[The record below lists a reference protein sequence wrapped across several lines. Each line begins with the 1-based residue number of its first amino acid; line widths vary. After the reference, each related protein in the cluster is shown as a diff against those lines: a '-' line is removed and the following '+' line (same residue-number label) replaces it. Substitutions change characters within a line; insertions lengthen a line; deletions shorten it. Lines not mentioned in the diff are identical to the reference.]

1 MPLPFQT
8 ADALLEGL
16 PEAEA
21 RRIAARF
28 VERRYPRDAVVFHEG
43 ADADS
48 LLVVKTGIVK
58 LLALSEKGTEA
69 TLHILRPGDVFGEV
83 AVTEPMRPFTAV
95 AVTDA
100 VLSVLPRKSL
110 CDLLAASPAFARNL
124 LELLSKRLGQVER
137 EFAGIVN
144 AWAHHRLAC
153 ELLHLAGDLGVE
165 TGDGTLIPL
174 RLTHEEL
181 SNLIGTTRE
190 TVTILLRKFEEMG
203 IIRRRS
209 RQIIVDRPR
218 LAEYAH
224 IAAS

>member
-8 ADALLEGL
+8 VTVLLGGL
-16 PEAEA
+16 PDAEA
-21 RRIAARF
+21 RDIAARF
-28 VERRYPRDAVVFHEG
+28 VERRYPRDAAVFYEG
-43 ADADS
+43 ADAEG
-48 LLVVKTGIVK
+48 LLIVRSGIVK
-58 LLALSEKGTEA
+58 LVALSEKGTET
-69 TLHILRPGDVFGEV
+69 TLHILRPGDVFGET
-83 AVTEPMRPFTAV
+83 AVSEPVRPFTAV

-100 VLSVLPRKSL
+100 VLSVLPRKA
-110 CDLLAASPAFARNL
+110 LLDALDASPAFARGL
-124 LELLSKRLGQVER
+124 VALLSRRLGQVER

-144 AWAHHRLAC
+144 AWAHHRLAR

-174 RLTHEEL
+174 RLTHEDL

-190 TVTILLRKFEEMG
+190 TVTILLHKFEEMG
-203 IIRRRS
+203 IIRRHA

-224 IAAS
+224 VADT